1 MGLMSVRLAAAD
13 QATASAL
20 AQQWGGAYGVD
31 PLLVLAVIRVES
43 NYDPVARGAAGEGGL
58 MQMLPETATLLAG
71 RTVTAAD
78 LTADP
83 SLAVQLGTQYLRD
96 QLTRYGSTS
105 DAIAAYNAGTARK
118 NSAGQYVNSQ
128 GRTIVNDY
136 VNRVLDTYLALAGS
150 TPDEALTVTA
160 RAAAAPA
167 WWQDPWTLAAA
178 AALGL
183 VGVVVITR

>member
-1 MGLMSVRLAAAD
+1 MGLMAARLMAGDQAAA
-13 QATASAL
+13 AAL

-31 PLLVLAVIRVES
+31 PTLVLAIIRVES
-43 NYDPVARGAAGEGGL
+43 NYDPSASGRAGEGGL
-58 MQMLPETATLLAG
+58 MQMLPDTATLLAG
-71 RTVTAAD
+71 HPVSAAD

-96 QLTRYGSTS
+96 QLARYGSTS
-105 DAIAAYNAGTARK
+105 DAVAAYNAGTARK

-128 GRTIVNDY
+128 GRTTVNDY

-160 RAAAAPA
+160 RAAAPP
-167 WWQDPWTLAAA
+167 WWQDPWSLAVA

-183 VGVVVITR
+183 VGVIVITR